1 MSNNEC
7 GSPRPDIGTNEG
19 LVVSASDGEIVETTG
34 LVSRVTGYSKA
45 ELLAM
50 PLSALFCAA
59 GTDDSDKQVGTALSE
74 TDGRSYVVLECAG
87 GTRTTV
93 EQHSYTVRIG
103 PQTYVCT
110 TLRLP
115 AAEPGSLTLPGKD
128 AFRRLHKAAMESE
141 SVADTAQ
148 RLLTLGCDYLG
159 ADAGALAR
167 IDDATYT
174 VEYTSSES
182 AVYEPGQSMPLGET
196 IASEVVTGAVTD
208 PATFVVGEGQ
218 HSSLDA
224 HGAYAGAPVAVGE
237 DTYGVI
243 EFTGLATRE
252 GAFGQSEREF
262 VDFTAQW
269 LGSKIEQER
278 QSKRLERCEMAL
290 ETVDEPAHALETDAV
305 DDLLSHTR
313 GTTASKQRARLFDS
327 VFNQTYQFTALL
339 EPDGTV
345 IETNDA
351 TLEFGGFNRA
361 DMVGKPFAEAP
372 WWSHSE
378 TVRDR
383 VWDAL
388 KRAADGESA
397 RYETEVRDSQEVGTI
412 DFTVKPVTNEDGC
425 VNMLVVEGRDI
436 TKQSRHRDHLQVMQR
451 VMRHHMRNDLTKLRG
466 FTGALYTLPDSEA
479 QSRYFER
486 IEAILD
492 KWTDMI
498 EKTRQIGQVLEEQRH
513 SQATTAVDELVAH
526 ATARADEF
534 VAETRIRNDLPDGVT
549 PHLPT
554 VMREAVSELLG
565 NAADATPDSNGQITV
580 TLSQTADDWVG
591 ITVADNGFGLPDA
604 EASVLRTGEETP
616 LNHGQGIGLCMVRM
630 IVKQV
635 GGDVSVDVTQ
645 GGTEVTLH
653 VPASESLRK
662 RG

>member
-74 TDGRSYVVLECAG
+74 TDGRSYVVLECAD

-115 AAEPGSLTLPGKD
+115 AAEPGSLTLPGRD
-128 AFRRLHKAAMESE
+128 AFRRLHKAAIESK

-262 VDFTAQW
+262 VDFTAHW
-269 LGSKIEQER
+269 VSA
-278 QSKRLERCEMAL
+278 MA
-290 ETVDEPAHALETDAV
+290 PA
-305 DDLLSHTR
+305 
-313 GTTASKQRARLFDS
+313 
-327 VFNQTYQFTALL
+327 
-339 EPDGTV
+339 
-345 IETNDA
+345 
-351 TLEFGGFNRA
+351 
-361 DMVGKPFAEAP
+361 
-372 WWSHSE
+372 
-378 TVRDR
+378 
-383 VWDAL
+383 
-388 KRAADGESA
+388 
-397 RYETEVRDSQEVGTI
+397 
-412 DFTVKPVTNEDGC
+412 GC
-425 VNMLVVEGRDI
+425 RW
-436 TKQSRHRDHLQVMQR
+436 H
-451 VMRHHMRNDLTKLRG
+451 
-466 FTGALYTLPDSEA
+466 
-479 QSRYFER
+479 
-486 IEAILD
+486 
-492 KWTDMI
+492 
-498 EKTRQIGQVLEEQRH
+498 
-513 SQATTAVDELVAH
+513 
-526 ATARADEF
+526 
-534 VAETRIRNDLPDGVT
+534 
-549 PHLPT
+549 
-554 VMREAVSELLG
+554 
-565 NAADATPDSNGQITV
+565 
-580 TLSQTADDWVG
+580 
-591 ITVADNGFGLPDA
+591 
-604 EASVLRTGEETP
+604 
-616 LNHGQGIGLCMVRM
+616 
-630 IVKQV
+630 
-635 GGDVSVDVTQ
+635 
-645 GGTEVTLH
+645 
-653 VPASESLRK
+653 
-662 RG
+662 